1 MGNFESDPKLRWRL
15 VKRAL
20 KWLAISVVALVIVFL
35 LTPLGRY
42 VARAAWEEGFIL
54 ARRREIAVMVA
65 DSTVPRHVRER
76 LQLVLDARRYARDVL
91 GLEPGESFTTYSQLK
106 RDTLVLVLSAA
117 RRDTL
122 KAHTW
127 WFPVVGR
134 FPYKG
139 FFDFDEA
146 RETARRMEEEGFDT
160 YIRPASAFS
169 TLGWFNDPLL
179 STSLR
184 QDSLQLVNTVIHE
197 LVHNTFFL
205 KGKVEFNES
214 FANLIGARGA
224 ADFFRARGEYEAA
237 RAAELDWAD
246 DKLLASFWAATV
258 DRVDSVF
265 AIPGRDSLW
274 RVAAR
279 DTVYALMR
287 RVLLEDLAPRMSTV
301 PRAALER
308 IVLNNASLLARRVYS
323 SGLWEF
329 DEVHRRYGGTLRE
342 TFERIVKSVEGSEEP
357 FEAMMGGVA
366 R

>member
-1 MGNFESDPKLRWRL
+1 MTGTEPGRRWRRL
-15 VKRAL
+15 RRVL
-20 KWLAISVVALVIVFL
+20 KWVAVSLALLLVVFL

-42 VARAAWEEGFIL
+42 VARAAWEEAFIL
-54 ARRREIAVMVA
+54 GRRREIAEMVG
-65 DSTVPRHVRER
+65 DTTVGRAVRER

-91 GLEPGESFTTYSQLK
+91 GLEPRESFTTYSQLK

-139 FFDFDEA
+139 FFDFEEA
-146 RETARRMEEEGFDT
+146 RETARRMEDEGYDT

-179 STSLR
+179 STTLR
-184 QDSLQLVNTVIHE
+184 QDSLRLVNTVIHE
-197 LVHNTFFL
+197 LVHNTFFM
-205 KGKVEFNES
+205 KGEVEFNES
-214 FANLIGARGA
+214 FANFVGARGA
-224 ADFFRARGEYEAA
+224 ADFFRSRGQPAA
-237 RAAELDWAD
+237 AKALEQEWAD
-246 DKLLASFWAATV
+246 DKLLASFWAATAG
-258 DRVDSVF
+258 RIDSVF

-279 DTVYALMR
+279 DTVYAEMR
-287 RVLLEDLAPRMSTV
+287 RVLLQELAPRMPTV

-308 IVLNNASLLARRVYS
+308 VMLNNASLLARRVYS

-329 DEVHRRYGGTLRE
+329 DEVHRRYGGSLRE

-357 FEAMMGGVA
+357 FEAMMEGVT
-366 R
+366 RP